1 MKGNAFITLLALGA
15 LIIGCSGDKPATPE
29 TNGKSGENTTGSTT
43 GETTGTTSSVKELKI
58 ETVTPGKGD
67 GAVDGDMLT
76 MLYRGTLTDGKVF
89 DGNMDEKGEPVEGK
103 PPFAV
108 SLGVG
113 QVIKGWDQGLKGV
126 KVGETRK
133 LTIPGDLA
141 YGSQGQGEI
150 PPNATLIFE
159 VKCLDIIR
167 KGEEMVIDTEDIK
180 VGTGDP
186 VKSGD
191 TVEVHYVGKLLNGK
205 QFDSSRDRKETF
217 KFKVGAG
224 EVVPGYDKGVLG
236 MKKGGIRKLRI
247 PPAAAY
253 GSNPSGALPGNSVLN
268 FEIEVLKINGK

>member
-1 MKGNAFITLLALGA
+1 MKGNAFITFFALVA
-15 LIIGCSGDKPATPE
+15 ILVGCSGSDSAKVE
-29 TNGKSGENTTGSTT
+29 TTGS
-43 GETTGTTSSVKELKI
+43 GDAKPANPQGTTGTAVTDAKDLKI
-58 ETVTPGKGD
+58 ETIAPGKGD
-67 GAVDGDMLT
+67 GAEDGDMLT

-89 DGNMDEKGEPVEGK
+89 DGNMDEKGEPVESK

-108 SLGVG
+108 ILGVG
-113 QVIKGWDQGLKGV
+113 QVIQGWDQGLKGV

-133 LTIPGDLA
+133 LTIPGHLA

-159 VKCLDIIR
+159 VKCLDIIK
-167 KGEEMVIDTEDIK
+167 KGEEMVIDTEDVK

-186 VKSGD
+186 VKNGD
-191 TVEVHYVGKLLNGK
+191 AVEVHYVGKLLNGK

-224 EVVPGYDKGVLG
+224 EVVPGFDKGLLG

-247 PPAAAY
+247 PPQAAY
-253 GSNPSGALPGNSVLN
+253 GAEASGALPGNSVLN